1 MKKDNSKKWVPMAV
15 MSSLV
20 FSTLAGIGGTA
31 FAAELDESV
40 SAVQTMHDKM
50 IGKVENSKEAAV
62 DRNHGQTVS
71 EIATQ
76 LPGGPGKGAI
86 ISRVARDKDNTDK
99 EQANQEP
106 AQVTKPEDKSGG
118 ATQAENTVK
127 ADEAEKTAPDVK
139 ADGTEKAD
147 DAANREGSVKTDQS
161 EKSDDTAKA
170 DGSQQPSTNWYE
182 VTYRDIVNDYRSLID
197 SYQMYVADWF
207 GEHQTQT
214 PQSSANANTD
224 RGKTEA
230 APPATDPNAS
240 PSAETSVG
248 VQADP
253 TAAKTDV
260 QADGAS
266 VQETA
271 VHSEVKPDASSAG
284 VETKSQTTT
293 SNVQVGQPSATTAD
307 QTAVQTAE
315 KPVQTEEKSEQT
327 PVNYDQTNTTSA
339 NTTNVSE
346 SADKTVQNDTAQ
358 PQQIVGEYSVY
369 EKLIDYYTKLVNAYQ
384 SFVSLLK

>member
-20 FSTLAGIGGTA
+20 FSALAGIGGTA
-31 FAAELDESV
+31 FAAELDEPV

-50 IGKVENSKEAAV
+50 IGKVENLKEAAV

-86 ISRVARDKDNTDK
+86 ISGVARDKDNTDK

-118 ATQAENTVK
+118 ATQADNTVK

-147 DAANREGSVKTDQS
+147 DAAKTEDSAKTDPS

-170 DGSQQPSTNWYE
+170 EGSQQPSTKWYE

-197 SYQMYVADWF
+197 SYRMYVTDWF

-214 PQSSANANTD
+214 PQSSADANTD
-224 RGKTEA
+224 RGNTEV
-230 APPATDPNAS
+230 APPATAPNAS

-260 QADGAS
+260 QADSAS

-271 VHSEVKPDASSAG
+271 VHSEVKPDASAG

-307 QTAVQTAE
+307 QTVIQTAE
-315 KPVQTEEKSEQT
+315 KPVQIEEKSEQT
-327 PVNYDQTNTTSA
+327 PVNSDQTNTTSA
-339 NTTNVSE
+339 NITNVSE

-369 EKLIDYYTKLVNAYQ
+369 EKLIDYYSKLVDAYH